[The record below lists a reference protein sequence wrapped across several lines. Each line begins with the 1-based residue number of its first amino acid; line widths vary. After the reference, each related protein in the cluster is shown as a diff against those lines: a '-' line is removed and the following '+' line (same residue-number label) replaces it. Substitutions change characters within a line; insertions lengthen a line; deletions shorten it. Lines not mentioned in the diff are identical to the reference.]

1 MQVIGASLDKTI
13 IIQRYSLIVV
23 AFCLVGCF
31 SPGLFA
37 AEDILPLRITAQ
49 AVLKLDAK
57 GLELRYPGAIF
68 YDSAQDEMVVI
79 DSGNNQ
85 LVVYSLDFFPKYC
98 FGKGRGLQAVMNYFI
113 HDDRAYA
120 LLGQTDERKGGL
132 IRQFDRALLPVQ
144 DIVFHGFAGAE
155 IFIPREMTVGS
166 NGKLYVAGNDDHG
179 CIVLDSSGRF
189 SHVLQPFDEVLG
201 VKEKVKI
208 NSVVRGASGRLYLLS
223 EEVSK
228 VFVYDENE
236 NFLYQF
242 GQKGGVQGK
251 LSRPRGLAVDEENG
265 RIFIVDFMRHAVS
278 VYSLQ
283 GDFLLELGGMGG
295 ERGWFYFPSD
305 VALDRY
311 GRLWVTDTFNQRVQ
325 VFSVKN

>member
-1 MQVIGASLDKTI
+1 MQVIGGPLDKLIQKNFLI
-13 IIQRYSLIVV
+13 IIS
-23 AFCLVGCF
+23 FCLIY
-31 SPGLFA
+31 PLFTEILD
-37 AEDILPLRITAQ
+37 AEDSLPLRISAQ

-57 GLELRYPGAIF
+57 GSELRYPGSIF
-68 YDSAQDEMVVI
+68 FDREQDEMVVV

-85 LVVYSLDFFPKYC
+85 LVVYSLDFFPKFY
-98 FGKGRGLQAVMNYFI
+98 FGQGRGLQAVMNYFAFNG
-113 HDDRAYA
+113 RAYV
-120 LLGQTDERKGGL
+120 LLGPTDKRKGGL
-132 IRQFDRALLPVQ
+132 IRQFDGALLPIQ
-144 DIVFHGFAGAE
+144 DIAFNGFANAE
-155 IFIPREMTVGS
+155 TFIPREMTIGN
-166 NGKLYVAGNDDHG
+166 NGKIYVAGNDNHG
-179 CIVLDSSGRF
+179 CIVLDLSGEF
-189 SHVLQPFDEVLG
+189 SHILQPFDEVLG

-208 NSVVRGASGRLYLLS
+208 NSVVRGDSGRLYLLS
-223 EEVSK
+223 EEVSR

-278 VYSLQ
+278 AYSLQ
-283 GDFLLELGGMGG
+283 GEFILELGGLGG

-325 VFSVKN
+325 IFSVKP